1 MKPAIGHLEA
11 GAGLAGLIKTIL
23 TLEAGIIPP
32 NVNFVTANPK
42 LRLEDYNFAIPTEP
56 TLWPTEGFAAHPLI
70 LLVTEVNPCCTQY
83 LEIIICYL

>member
-56 TLWPTEGFAAHPLI
+56 TLWPTEGLRRASVNSFGYGGKS
-70 LLVTEVNPCCTQY
+70 LLYSIP
-83 LEIIICYL
+83 